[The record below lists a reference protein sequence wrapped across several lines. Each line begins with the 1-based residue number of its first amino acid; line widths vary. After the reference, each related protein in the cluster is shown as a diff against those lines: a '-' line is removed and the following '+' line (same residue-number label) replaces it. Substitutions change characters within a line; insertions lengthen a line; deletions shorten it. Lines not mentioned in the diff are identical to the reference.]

1 MHITSAIGQT
11 VLDAAQGKERV
22 FQIAR
27 NSRKSALAAQ
37 KAAKADAQAF
47 ALQARD
53 ALRPYLGRSWS
64 VAWTQAG
71 YKNNSLALPDSL
83 PQLVELVGSLET
95 YFTAHPT
102 HANAALSVTAVIA
115 GQRRAALETAIT
127 AVNNSKTAQ
136 RTTRDERDAAEDALV
151 EKLRASRNELEVV
164 LTPED
169 PRWLDFIEDVPADEQ
184 RPEAVDEVE
193 FDLTTPRHIKGS
205 WGPPSRSDRFLIRVK
220 VAGVDTDFRHVKTV
234 SEPEFDLN
242 TFATGAHV
250 QVQVVAAN
258 GAGESAPSP
267 VAEIV
272 VG

>member
-1 MHITSAIGQT
+1 MHVTTAILQGTLDDAQT
-11 VLDAAQGKERV
+11 KERTY
-22 FQIAR
+22 QTAR
-27 NSRKSALAAQ
+27 NTRKSALATQ

-47 ALQARD
+47 ALQAREV
-53 ALRPYLGRSWS
+53 LRPYLGRSWS
-64 VAWTQAG
+64 VAWAQAG

-83 PQLVELVGSLET
+83 PLLVEMLGSLET
-95 YFTAHPT
+95 YFTAHAA
-102 HANAALSVTAVIA
+102 HQNAALSVTAAAAAQKRMELEAAIA
-115 GQRRAALETAIT
+115 AA
-127 AVNNSKTAQ
+127 NNSKTAQ
-136 RTTRDERDAAEDALV
+136 RTKRDERDAAEDALV

-164 LTPED
+164 LPPD
-169 PRWLDFIEDVPADEQ
+169 DQRWLDFIEDVPADEQ
-184 RPEAVDEVE
+184 RPEAVDEIE

-205 WGPPSRSDRFLIRVK
+205 WEAPSRSDRFLIRVK

-267 VAEIV
+267 AAEVV